1 MTDAV
6 LLIGAPDGERRV
18 TPEDGALRV
27 GRDPLCRI
35 VVDDPRVSREHLE
48 LRYQAGRWRMR
59 DLGGRNGTY
68 TPAGRVSELD
78 LTGPVEVR
86 LGGFDGP
93 RLTLRPAS
101 APTSPQVTPPPLAP
115 PPPTTA
121 AVGTLPGPRGTG
133 TPPGTPSTPAGMP
146 GTPSG
151 MPAGGT
157 SGVGTP
163 RFEAGRVPSATYQA
177 ARRTRIG
184 RAPDNDIVLDD
195 LLVSRYHAELLR
207 TPAGLNLV
215 DLGTRNGTFVNG
227 RRVSTAELRPGDLLS
242 FGRHQLVV
250 DAAELR
256 EYVDAGRVSLHADG
270 LGVTVAGG
278 KRLLD
283 KVSFALD
290 ECSLL
295 AVMGPSGAGKS
306 TLLAA
311 LTGYR
316 PANEGTVSYQGRD
329 LYAEYDELRHRI
341 GLVPQDDI
349 LHSALTVRRALRY
362 AAALRFGPDVT
373 GAERERRVGEVIDQL
388 GLTGQADQRIDTL
401 SGGQRKRTSV
411 ALELLTEP
419 SLLFLDEPTSG
430 LDPALDRDVM
440 TSLRDLADRGRTVV
454 VITHSPLHLNVCDR
468 VLVLGRGGKV
478 AYVGPPDGLL
488 RFFGAREYADV
499 FKQVADDPDG
509 WAARYAATLP
519 PRPAAVGPDGPG
531 NRSGQARPAQA
542 QPAHDQP
549 AQAQPAHDQPGQ
561 ARPAQAPQPAHD
573 QPAQARPA
581 DAQPA
586 PAQPARQSW
595 RRQLTILTRRMAAVT
610 LADRTYAA
618 LLLGLPLGLAAL
630 LHVIPGG
637 AGFTRSAS
645 GPSLE
650 PAQLLVVLIIGGIF
664 VGLAGGIRELVRERA
679 IYRRERAV
687 GLAPSAYL
695 GSKLLVF
702 ALVTAVQAA
711 LFVVVGLAGRPGAP
725 RALALPWP
733 LLELI
738 VVVWLTALTAAV
750 LGLLVSA
757 YVSTGEQTMPILV
770 GLVMAQL
777 VLCGGLFEVV
787 DRTGVEQLSWFAP
800 ARWGYA
806 AAAATVDLRSLTVN
820 PSADALWRH
829 TTGAWWW
836 AMGVLALQGGVLTVA
851 TRWALRR
858 HEPGR

>member
-18 TPEDGALRV
+18 TPAEGALRV

-48 LRYQAGRWRMR
+48 LWYQAGRWRMR

-86 LGGFDGP
+86 LGGSDGP
-93 RLTLRPAS
+93 RLILRPAP
-101 APTSPQVTPPPLAP
+101 APPQVAPPPLGP
-115 PPPTTA
+115 PPPTMA
-121 AVGTLPGPRGTG
+121 AAAAPPG
-133 TPPGTPSTPAGMP
+133 PPGTDP
-146 GTPSG
+146 GTPG
-151 MPAGGT
+151 PPPVTPAADTSSTGT
-157 SGVGTP
+157 SGR
-163 RFEAGRVPSATYQA
+163 RFEAGRVPSATYQPD
-177 ARRTRIG
+177 RRTRIG
-184 RAPDNDIVLDD
+184 RAPDNTIVLDD

-207 TPAGLNLV
+207 TPAGLTLV

-270 LGVTVAGG
+270 LGVTVASG

-283 KVSFALD
+283 RVSFALD

-316 PANEGTVSYQGRD
+316 PADEGTVSYQGRD

-373 GAERERRVGEVIDQL
+373 GAERERRIGEVIDQL
-388 GLTGQADQRIDTL
+388 GLTSQADQRIDTL

-440 TSLRDLADRGRTVV
+440 TSLRELADRGRTVV

-519 PRPAAVGPDGPG
+519 PRPAAVGPAGPG
-531 NRSGQARPAQA
+531 NRSAPHAE
-542 QPAHDQP
+542 PAHVP
-549 AQAQPAHDQPGQ
+549 PAHP
-561 ARPAQAPQPAHD
+561 RPPD
-573 QPAQARPA
+573 ARPA
-581 DAQPA
+581 DAQVA
-586 PAQPARQSW
+586 PAQPARQGW

-637 AGFTRSAS
+637 DGFDPSPS

-650 PAQLLVVLIIGGIF
+650 PSQLLVVLIIGGIF
-664 VGLAGGIRELVRERA
+664 VGLASGIRELVRERA

-687 GLAPSAYL
+687 GLAPGAYL
-695 GSKLLVF
+695 GSKLSVF
-702 ALVTAVQAA
+702 AVVTAVQAA
-711 LFVVVGLAGRPGAP
+711 LFVLVGLAGRPGAP

-738 VVVWLTALTAAV
+738 VVVWLTALTATV

-757 YVSTGEQTMPILV
+757 YVSTGEQTMPVLV

-806 AAAATVDLRSLTVN
+806 AAAASVDLRSLTVN

-836 AMGVLALQGGVLTVA
+836 AMGVLALQGGVLTAA

>member
-18 TPEDGALRV
+18 TPEEGALRV

-59 DLGGRNGTY
+59 DLGGQNGTY

-101 APTSPQVTPPPLAP
+101 TPTSPQVTRPPLAP
-115 PPPTTA
+115 PPSTTA
-121 AVGTLPGPRGTG
+121 AVVALPGPPGTG
-133 TPPGTPSTPAGMP
+133 TPPGTP

-157 SGVGTP
+157 SGAGTP

-278 KRLLD
+278 RRLLD

-316 PANEGTVSYQGRD
+316 PADEGTVSYQGRD

-373 GAERERRVGEVIDQL
+373 GTERERRVGEVIDQL
-388 GLTGQADQRIDTL
+388 GLTSQADQRIDTL

-519 PRPAAVGPDGPG
+519 PRPAAVGPGGPG
-531 NRSGQARPAQA
+531 NRSGQAHPAQ
-542 QPAHDQP
+542 DKP
-549 AQAQPAHDQPGQ
+549 AQDK
-561 ARPAQAPQPAHD
+561 
-573 QPAQARPA
+573 PAQARPA
-581 DAQPA
+581 HAQPA

-650 PAQLLVVLIIGGIF
+650 PAQLLVVLIVGGIF
-664 VGLAGGIRELVRERA
+664 VGLGGGIRELVRERA

-695 GSKLLVF
+695 GSKLSVF
-702 ALVTAVQAA
+702 AVVTAVQAA
-711 LFVVVGLAGRPGAP
+711 LFVVVGLAGRSGAP

-757 YVSTGEQTMPILV
+757 YVSTGEQTMPVLV

-829 TTGAWWW
+829 RTGAWWW
-836 AMGVLALQGGVLTVA
+836 AMGVLALQAGVLTAA